1 MARVLISSN
10 SFGRHL
16 SHPYIAVIARIGL
29 VLRRERQRD
38 SCAPASWHRE
48 AAVAPSGFGNIPVR
62 FTIVPQED
70 GTFGVQASDG
80 QSTEFLTSFNT
91 LAQAEAWIAKVEG
104 SAQ

>member
-1 MARVLISSN
+1 
-10 SFGRHL
+10 
-16 SHPYIAVIARIGL
+16 
-29 VLRRERQRD
+29 
-38 SCAPASWHRE
+38 
-48 AAVAPSGFGNIPVR
+48 VR

-80 QSTEFLTSFNT
+80 ESTEFLTSFNT